1 MDRFDH
7 SNPESFV
14 PDPFLEHALQDA
26 GSDFF
31 ACCPCFRRCCE
42 PRCCCSSPCQATTCY
57 WAQTLAL
64 LVTGILL
71 AYSFVAEEFN
81 TAVKQLTVPIVAC
94 AASALPATATFS
106 RDACLSS
113 DFQQCDN
120 DLPAGPSPPFLLE
133 YRQSAGL
140 ILFTTWLVVLTLV
153 VALLL
158 VVAEVLV
165 MRRQRLASALLPFY
179 VFFRKDKSRWRS
191 CTTYPLLA
199 IAVVVYVGY
208 AIWRTVSV
216 NFLLFQTS
224 NEVVSFRGQELFQ
237 RNSTCTIADGSRI
250 QVAMLLDLNAARRL
264 VGGAGQGSSAQAT
277 FASAWSF
284 IRNTLPLFVTLLF
297 PQIQRI
303 LALDSDG
310 DALAAVRLQGLV
322 YCAGD
327 EPSAGAAT
335 ALTGSNSGV
344 VCKGKYHTV
353 VMPADAPPPDS
364 PHAQLK
370 RRKGLAPSADPA
382 AAAAATFTPARF
394 VEVGENLMAGVLWGV
409 LVIES
414 ALARESCC
422 CSWLVLRFR
431 YFVWPWPSLQQCS
444 ASRPSKKCQCVLD
457 MSCRRC
463 CCKWQCVSDIF
474 CRCSCPTECAG
485 LAADEKHTQEVG
497 ILLAAVAAWKEEQ
510 AKVGYC
516 PCCRQ
521 ENNEEQKKILNAAAK
536 ALQKNRGES
545 SGEGKEEPEV
555 RTQSPLRGL

>member
-1 MDRFDH
+1 MDRFNTD
-7 SNPESFV
+7 NPALK

-31 ACCPCFRRCCE
+31 VCCPCFRGCCKLRCCS
-42 PRCCCSSPCQATTCY
+42 PPCQATTCY

-64 LVTGILL
+64 LVTGIALT
-71 AYSFVAEEFN
+71 YKFVADELRDAIN
-81 TAVKQLTVPIVAC
+81 QLTVPIVAC

-106 RDACLSS
+106 REACLSS
-113 DFQQCDN
+113 DFKQCDN
-120 DLPAGPSPPFLLE
+120 DLPAGSPPFLLE
-133 YRQSAGL
+133 YRQPAGL
-140 ILFTTWLVVLTLV
+140 VGFSTVLVVLTAV

-158 VVAEVLV
+158 VILEALIQ
-165 MRRQRLASALLPFY
+165 RRQRLASALLPFY
-179 VFFRKDKSRWRS
+179 GFFRSDTSS
-191 CTTYPLLA
+191 FCTTYPLLA
-199 IAVVVYVGY
+199 IVVVVYVGY

-216 NFLLFQTS
+216 NFVLLQTS
-224 NEVVSFRGQELFQ
+224 NEVVSFSGQKLFQ
-237 RNSTCTIADGSRI
+237 RNSTCTTADGSRI

-264 VGGAGQGSSAQAT
+264 LGGAGQGSSFEAT
-277 FASAWSF
+277 LASAWRF
-284 IRNTLPLFVTLLF
+284 IRNMLPTYVAFLV

-310 DALAAVRLQGLV
+310 DALAAVRLKGFV
-322 YCAGD
+322 CCEGVV
-327 EPSAGAAT
+327 PSASAA
-335 ALTGSNSGV
+335 AASAGSSSRG
-344 VCKGKYHTV
+344 VCKGNYHTV
-353 VMPADAPPPDS
+353 VLPADAPPPAS
-364 PHAQLK
+364 PHAQLQ
-370 RRKGLAPSADPA
+370 RRRGLSSAADPA
-382 AAAAATFTPARF
+382 AAAADTFIPARF
-394 VEVGENLMAGVLWGV
+394 VEVGENLMARVLWGV
-409 LVIES
+409 LVMDS

-422 CSWLVLRFR
+422 ISWLVLRFR

-516 PCCRQ
+516 PRCRQ

-555 RTQSPLRGL
+555 RTQSPLRRL